1 MSFSQYI
8 YTSIKSTIMKFTQV
22 LSFALIAGTMTLV
35 SCKDADK
42 EKMEA
47 EKMEMEQRAADS
59 LAMVEEQMAEREANA
74 VEVGGAMMYADQTI
88 VENASKASNL
98 TTLVAAVQAAGL
110 VETLNSEGPF
120 TVFAPVNEAFNA
132 LPDGTVA
139 TLLKPEN
146 KETLSGILTYH
157 VVSGNVDAAPLIKM
171 IEDNGGTAT
180 LDTVNGGKLS
190 ASVVDGKVVITDAK
204 GGKATVIVA
213 DVKQSNGVVHAVDT
227 VLMPA

>member
-1 MSFSQYI
+1 
-8 YTSIKSTIMKFTQV
+8 MKFTQL
-22 LSFALIAGTMTLV
+22 LSVALVAGTLTMV

-59 LAMVEEQMAEREANA
+59 LKMVEEKMAEREANA

-88 VENASKASNL
+88 VENASQANNL

-110 VETLNSEGPF
+110 VETLNSDGPF
-120 TVFAPVNEAFNA
+120 TVFAPVNAAFDA
-132 LPDGTVA
+132 LPAGTVA

-146 KETLSGILTYH
+146 KEQLSGILTYH
-157 VVSGNVDAAPLIKM
+157 VVSGNVDAASLIKM
-171 IEDNGGTAT
+171 IEENGGTAT
-180 LDTVNGGKLS
+180 LDTVNGGTLS

-204 GGKATVIVA
+204 GGKSTVVVA

>member
-1 MSFSQYI
+1 
-8 YTSIKSTIMKFTQV
+8 MKFTQL
-22 LSFALIAGTMTLV
+22 LSVALVAGTLTMV

-47 EKMEMEQRAADS
+47 EKLEMEQRAADS
-59 LAMVEEQMAEREANA
+59 LKMVEEKMAEREANA

-88 VENASKASNL
+88 VENASQANNL

-110 VETLNSEGPF
+110 VETLNSDGPF
-120 TVFAPVNEAFNA
+120 TVFAPVNAAFDA
-132 LPDGTVA
+132 LPAGTVA

-146 KETLSGILTYH
+146 KEQLSGILTYH
-157 VVSGNVDAAPLIKM
+157 VVSGNVDAASLIKM
-171 IEDNGGTAT
+171 IEENGGTAT
-180 LDTVNGGKLS
+180 LDTVNGGTLS

-204 GGKATVIVA
+204 GGKSTVVVA